1 MGGGCGDLPL
11 RYIPFGC
18 GSGTGIKI
26 GGDNEE

>member
-18 GSGTGIKI
+18 GTGIKI